1 MYTIDLNNKTA
12 VIFGIA
18 NQRSIAWS
26 ITKQLADAGANIIA
40 VYQNDRVKG
49 PVEKLL
55 SQLDKSHMVECDVS
69 KEENVH

>member
-49 PVEKLL
+49 PVEKLCLL
-55 SQLDKSHMVECDVS
+55 SPVLLTITSQISLPVI
-69 KEENVH
+69 N